1 MNFSVIWANIHACLE
16 ELMGL
21 DHYYEPSEP
30 DLDLEEGKDYLN
42 KITLYQA

>member
-21 DHYYEPSEP
+21 DQYYEP
-30 DLDLEEGKDYLN
+30 DLDLEEGKDYLT